1 MSFLSD
7 KITEIGLPAELSLFS
22 VPPNQVA
29 VEKIYFAEY
38 RPVSAFNAE
47 DAPIEISIPGQGSEY
62 IDLRRSRLYAKCRI
76 VKADGTSLAAQ
87 EKVGI
92 INVPLQSLWSQVDTY
107 MNGKL
112 VSLNTSYYPWKAY
125 LKLLLS
131 SGREASD
138 SQLQS
143 QLFYLDDAEMDD
155 GNAYGGTNGGLAQRY
170 EHTKLSKI
178 FDLEGPLYEDIFRL
192 DKYLL
197 NGVDINLKLYRNR
210 APFMI
215 MSAEASPNY
224 KLELLDVSFKACMI
238 KVDSGILI
246 NHAEILK
253 ETTAKYPLVRT
264 EVKMNTC
271 PKGSGSFIWQNV
283 WSNNLPTKAYF
294 AFISQAAVNGSYV
307 KNIFNFQNLAEDIA
321 LYVNGESL
329 PARPM
334 KIDTD
339 KNRNHVTAFV
349 NLFEVCDKLNKDA
362 GLKITRTKFAEG
374 YAVYAFSLAPSDL
387 GEEYLNLV
395 RQGSVR
401 LEIKFT
407 ANTTETLNCLAYA
420 EFPALIEIDQSR
432 DIKYT
437 RV

>member
-178 FDLEGPLYEDIFRL
+178 FDLEGPLCEDIFRL

-238 KVDSGILI
+238 KVDSGVLI

-349 NLFEVCDKLNKDA
+349 NLFEVCDKWNKDA

>member
-178 FDLEGPLYEDIFRL
+178 FDLEGSLYEDIFRL

-210 APFMI
+210 ATFMI

-238 KVDSGILI
+238 KVDSGVLI

-294 AFISQAAVNGSYV
+294 AFISQVAVTSKTYS
-307 KNIFNFQNLAEDIA
+307 IF
-321 LYVNGESL
+321 
-329 PARPM
+329 
-334 KIDTD
+334 KIWQKTS
-339 KNRNHVTAFV
+339 HCT
-349 NLFEVCDKLNKDA
+349 
-362 GLKITRTKFAEG
+362 
-374 YAVYAFSLAPSDL
+374 
-387 GEEYLNLV
+387 
-395 RQGSVR
+395 
-401 LEIKFT
+401 
-407 ANTTETLNCLAYA
+407 
-420 EFPALIEIDQSR
+420 
-432 DIKYT
+432 
-437 RV
+437 

>member
-1 MSFLSD
+1 MAFLSD
-7 KITEIGLPAELSLFS
+7 KITEIGLPAELSLFT

-38 RPVSAFNAE
+38 RPVSSFNTE
-47 DAPIEISIPGQGSEY
+47 DAPIEISIPGQGNEY
-62 IDLRRSRLYAKCRI
+62 IDLRRSRLHAKCKI
-76 VKADGTSLAAQ
+76 VKSDGSPLAAQ
-87 EKVGI
+87 EKTGI
-92 INVPLQSLWSQVDTY
+92 VNLLLQSLWSQIDTY

-112 VSLNTSYYPWKAY
+112 LSLNTSYYPWKAY
-125 LKLLLS
+125 LKIILS
-131 SGREASD
+131 SGTDVSD

-143 QLFYLDDAEMDD
+143 QLFFLDDATMDD
-155 GNAYGGTNGGLAQRY
+155 GNANGGTNGGLAQRY
-170 EHTKLSKI
+170 TFTQQSRV

-192 DKYLL
+192 DKYIL
-197 NGVDINLKLYRNR
+197 NGVDINLKLFRNR
-210 APFMI
+210 APFLV
-215 MSAEASPNY
+215 MSAESSPTY
-224 KLELLDVSFKACMI
+224 KVELIDGSFKACMI
-238 KVDSGILI
+238 KVDSGVLI
-246 NHAEILK
+246 NHEEILK
-253 ETTAKYPLVRT
+253 DITAKYSLVRT

-294 AFISQAAVNGSYV
+294 AFISQAAVIGDYS

-321 LYVNGESL
+321 VYVNGESI

-334 KIDTD
+334 KVDIRAN
-339 KNRNHVTAFV
+339 KNYVTPFV
-349 NLFEVCDKLNKDA
+349 NLFEVAEKWNKDA
-362 GLKITRTKFAEG
+362 GLKITRSMFDAG

-387 GEEYLNLV
+387 GEAYLNLI

-401 LEIKFT
+401 LEVKFA

-420 EFPALIEIDQSR
+420 EFPALIEIDHSR